1 MYSRSRSRVRLTS
14 SPSTT
19 SKGPSAE
26 QRQLLK
32 ALCDAMQHVNQ
43 TAGWMRTAAGVG
55 LMIILGIGMSGCTFS
70 AETPSYKQQV
80 LQHRV
85 EREMNLRDKNSVLP
99 PAARKQFKGLNHYA
113 VDSTYR
119 FTAPLEPAATP
130 DTVWMA
136 ESTGGMAPKVR
147 IGHVDVPFPQDTAR
161 LSVFR
166 VKGQEPLW
174 IPFGDATNDST
185 TYPAG
190 RYLDVP
196 MRSDSTLVLDFNK
209 AYNPTCD
216 YNPNYTCPL
225 PPSENRVAAAILAG
239 EKRSNLHAY

>member
-1 MYSRSRSRVRLTS
+1 MRRGSVIWVMGLV
-14 SPSTT
+14 
-19 SKGPSAE
+19 
-26 QRQLLK
+26 LL
-32 ALCDAMQHVNQ
+32 L
-43 TAGWMRTAAGVG
+43 GGVG
-55 LMIILGIGMSGCTFS
+55 AGCASGPDAT
-70 AETPSYKQQV
+70 SYRQQV

-85 EREMNLRDKNSVLP
+85 EREMSLRDKNSVLP
-99 PAARKQFKGLNHYA
+99 PAARKQFKGLNFYP

-119 FTAPLEPAATP
+119 VTAPLEPIATR

-147 IGHVDVPFPQDTAR
+147 IGHVNVPFPDDTVR

-166 VKGQEPLW
+166 VQGQETLW
-174 IPFGDATNDST
+174 IPFGDATNQST

-196 MRSDSTLVLDFNK
+196 MQADSTLVLDFNK

-216 YNPNYTCPL
+216 YNPDYTCPL
-225 PPSENRVAAAILAG
+225 PPSENRIPFAVPAG
-239 EKRSNLHAY
+239 EQRSNLHAY

>member
-1 MYSRSRSRVRLTS
+1 
-14 SPSTT
+14 
-19 SKGPSAE
+19 
-26 QRQLLK
+26 
-32 ALCDAMQHVNQ
+32 MQHIDR
-43 TAGWMRTAAGVG
+43 TAGWMVATAWAGLLLIAGIGAAG
-55 LMIILGIGMSGCTFS
+55 CTSS
-70 AETPSYKQQV
+70 AEPPSYEQQV

-99 PAARKQFKGLNHYA
+99 PSARKRFKGLNHYP

-130 DTVWMA
+130 DTVWMV
-136 ESTGGMAPKVR
+136 ESTGGMAPRVR
-147 IGHVDVPFPQDTAR
+147 VGHVDVPFPEDTAR

-166 VKGQEPLW
+166 VQGQEPLW
-174 IPFGDATNDST
+174 IPFGDATNQSA

-190 RYLDVP
+190 RYLDAP
-196 MRSDSTLVLDFNK
+196 MEDDSTLVLDFNK

-225 PPSENRVAAAILAG
+225 PPSENRVALAIPAG
-239 EKRSNLHAY
+239 EQRSNLHPY

>member
-1 MYSRSRSRVRLTS
+1 MNWYGMTS
-14 SPSTT
+14 V
-19 SKGPSAE
+19 
-26 QRQLLK
+26 L
-32 ALCDAMQHVNQ
+32 
-43 TAGWMRTAAGVG
+43 AGVLLVIGGG
-55 LMIILGIGMSGCTFS
+55 LAGCISS
-70 AETPSYKQQV
+70 ADTPSYKQQV

-99 PAARKQFKGLNHYA
+99 PAARKQFNGLNYYP

-119 FTAPLEPAATP
+119 FVAPLEPAVRR

-147 IGHVDVPFPQDTAR
+147 VGHVSVPFPDDTAR

-166 VKGQEPLW
+166 VQGQEALW
-174 IPFGDATNDST
+174 IPFGDATNQST

-196 MRSDSTLVLDFNK
+196 MQSDSTLVLDFNK

-216 YNPNYTCPL
+216 YNPDYTCPL
-225 PPSENRVAAAILAG
+225 PPSENRVAFAIPAG
-239 EKRSNLHAY
+239 EQRSGLHAY